1 MQETINPLDTWHRT
15 ITQSDPS
22 GLYEILDDS
31 FQFFSP
37 AIFKSKE
44 KYMGYIYLLA
54 ASPAFLTSDFKYTKK
69 IIDKKEAVLEFECT
83 MDGVTVN
90 GIDMFTW
97 NDENKLTEM
106 KVMIRTPKALEAVK
120 TEMTKH
126 LARPELWRWLQS
138 FNTYI
143 EY

>member
-15 ITQSDPS
+15 ITESDPS

-54 ASPAFLTSDFKYTKK
+54 ASQAFLTSDFKYTKK
-69 IIDKKEAVLEFECT
+69 IIDNTCLTWKISRVYLSIDAGIIHIKYQIFVL
-83 MDGVTVN
+83 
-90 GIDMFTW
+90 
-97 NDENKLTEM
+97 L
-106 KVMIRTPKALEAVK
+106 
-120 TEMTKH
+120 
-126 LARPELWRWLQS
+126 
-138 FNTYI
+138 
-143 EY
+143 